1 MRLVLST
8 KPAPE
13 HPRGRRR
20 SGAHASG
27 WALRHTRVSTP
38 AHAVVPEHAK
48 RPFGMAIRVLTAALV
63 AALGLFV
70 GTAYASF
77 TSSGSG
83 SGDATTGTLQSVTI
97 EASATPTSTLL
108 PGGKADLALTVANP
122 NSFPVTMTAVS
133 PGSGPV
139 TVTGAVGCSATDAD
153 VSVTAKVGLRTTLTP
168 GTSTVDIATGAVM
181 GAGSAS
187 ACQHATFHI
196 PITLTVQK

>member
-1 MRLVLST
+1 MRLVFST
-8 KPAPE
+8 RATPGDPG
-13 HPRGRRR
+13 GRRR
-20 SGAHASG
+20 SGTHASG
-27 WALRHTRVSTP
+27 WALRHTRVRTP
-38 AHAVVPEHAK
+38 AHAVAPEHVT
-48 RPFGMAIRVLTAALV
+48 RPFRSAIRVLTAALV

-83 SGDATTGTLQSVTI
+83 SGNATTGNLQSVAI

-122 NSFPVTMTAVS
+122 NGFPVTITAVS
-133 PGSGPV
+133 AGTGPV

-153 VSVTAKVGLRTTLTP
+153 VSVTAKAGLSTTLTP
-168 GTSTVDIATGAVM
+168 GTNTVDIATGAAM
-181 GAGSAS
+181 GTGSAS

-196 PITLTVQK
+196 PVTLTVQK